1 VRVEDAPAA
10 REEAQEVELPAGVA
24 LELIERPTPQ
34 RAEARITNISVLLT
48 YIYIYIIYIYIYIY
62 MYIYVCICMYI
73 YIY

>member
-34 RAEARITNISVLLT
+34 RAEARITNISVLLM
-48 YIYIYIIYIYIYIY
+48 YIYIYIYIY
-62 MYIYVCICMYI
+62 IYVCIYMYVYVCI